1 MMNRADRFLEEIL
14 SQPQVLRATLDR
26 YLEDESLLRPVS
38 RVTEQKRY
46 DLVLLTGMGTSY
58 FGAYPASIYLNENG
72 LPAIMIEA
80 SELLH
85 YYQELISDRV
95 LVVITSQSGETAEAR
110 KLLDEVG
117 DRTLVMSV
125 TNDAKSYVTRNSDLP
140 FFLYAGQEDGP
151 ASKTYTS
158 TLMVLLLCAMALTS
172 SVDRQRVE
180 GLYAAVEAMEGFLE
194 QWRERT
200 DGLIDF
206 LGEANSLTLLGR
218 GPSVASAMAGALVLK
233 ETAKMRAEG
242 MSAGQF
248 RHGPLEEVSPGFA
261 AVVFAMKGRTK
272 ELNLR
277 IGHDIAEFGGKV
289 VLIGGD
295 VESQRERIFSLK
307 LPVLEEFYSPLLEI
321 VPIQLLAWRIAIAK
335 GLQPDRFRN
344 MGKVTYHE

>member
-1 MMNRADRFLEEIL
+1 VDKADYFLEEIL

-26 YLEDESLLRPVS
+26 YLEDATLLRPV
-38 RVTEQKRY
+38 RRAMEQEMHW
-46 DLVLLTGMGTSY
+46 VLLTGMGSSY
-58 FGAYPASIYLNENG
+58 FGAYPACIYLNEHG
-72 LPAIMIEA
+72 LPAIMVEA

-85 YYQELISDRV
+85 YYQDLISDRV
-95 LVVITSQSGETAEAR
+95 LVVLASQSGETAEAR

-117 DRTLVMSV
+117 DRTLVTSV

-194 QWRERT
+194 QWRERI

-261 AVVFAMKGRTK
+261 AVVFAVKGRTRD
-272 ELNLR
+272 LNLR
-277 IGHDIAEFGGKV
+277 IAYDIAEFGGKV
-289 VLIGGD
+289 VLIGTGAQ
-295 VESQRERIFSLK
+295 SQQERIFNLR

-321 VPIQLLAWRIAIAK
+321 VPIQLLAWRIATEK
-335 GLQPDRFRN
+335 GLRPGRFKH
-344 MGKVTYHE
+344 MGKITYHE

>member
-1 MMNRADRFLEEIL
+1 MT
-14 SQPQVLRATLDR
+14 P
-26 YLEDESLLRPVS
+26 
-38 RVTEQKRY
+38 RV
-46 DLVLLTGMGTSY
+46 
-58 FGAYPASIYLNENG
+58 I
-72 LPAIMIEA
+72 
-80 SELLH
+80 
-85 YYQELISDRV
+85 
-95 LVVITSQSGETAEAR
+95 
-110 KLLDEVG
+110 
-117 DRTLVMSV
+117 
-125 TNDAKSYVTRNSDLP
+125 TRNSDLP

-172 SVDRQRVE
+172 SMDKQRVE

-194 QWRERT
+194 QWKERI

-248 RHGPLEEVSPGFA
+248 RHGPLEVASPGFD
-261 AVVFAMKGRTK
+261 AVVFAQKGRTRDI
-272 ELNLR
+272 NLR
-277 IGHDIAEFGGKV
+277 IAHDIAKFEGKV
-289 VLIGGD
+289 VIIGSDAELQG
-295 VESQRERIFSLK
+295 ERILNLS

-335 GLQPDRFRN
+335 GLQPGRFKN
-344 MGKVTYHE
+344 MGKITHHE